1 MERRLAL
8 VTFLVREYDEAITFF
23 TGSLKFSLEEDTLL
37 APGKRWV
44 RVAPAGA
51 NGTCLLLARAATPEQ
66 QEHVGRQGG
75 GRVFL
80 FLQTD
85 NFQRDFDEMR
95 RRGVQFLEEPRT
107 EAYGKVAVFADL
119 YGNKWDLLELKNK

>member
-8 VTFLVREYDEAITFF
+8 VTFLVREYDEAIAFF
-23 TGSLKFSLEEDTLL
+23 TGPLKFSLEEDTVLG
-37 APGKRWV
+37 PDKRWV

-51 NGTCLLLARAATPEQ
+51 NGTCLLLARATTPEQ

-75 GRVFL
+75 GRVVL

-85 NFQRDFDEMR
+85 NFQHDFDEMG